1 MDYGRIAIIAQGTY
15 DSQLAYEKLDFVEHN
30 ESSYVAKEDIL
41 IGEEPGVSSKW
52 QLACKKGDVG
62 QNGLSAYQIWIQAG
76 NNGTISQFLASL
88 NSMKILNTLQSD
100 FVVST
105 TTVAQVPNFTVPME
119 AGKRYKLKCFLKA
132 STVAVTTGV
141 RMQYGLLS
149 GGATA
154 FGFIQGHLTHL
165 AASSSLRVQVLALDT
180 ITTNNTQLLTSGV
193 GAIGVPVLIE
203 GQIVVECNTT
213 GEIGV
218 YFGSEIA
225 SSAATLLAGSF
236 IEIEEF

>member
-1 MDYGRIAIIAQGTY
+1 MNLGRIGIVASGNY
-15 DSQLAYEKLDFVEHN
+15 NPELSYKRLDFITYN
-30 ESSYVAKEDIL
+30 ESSYIAKEDIL
-41 IGEEPGVSSKW
+41 IGEQPGVSSKW

-62 QNGLSAYQIWIQAG
+62 EAGLSAYQIWIQAG
-76 NNGTISQFLASL
+76 NSGSISQFLASL

-105 TTVAQVPNFTVPME
+105 TTVAQVPAFTLPME

-132 STVAVTTGV
+132 STVAVTTGI
-141 RMQYGLLS
+141 RMQFGLVS

-154 FGFIQGHLTHL
+154 FGFIQGHLTHI
-165 AASSSLRVQVLALDT
+165 AASTSLRLQILALDT
-180 ITTNNTQLLTSGV
+180 ITANNAQLLTTGV